1 MRLLDTRTGQFVEK
15 DPERTSY
22 TVLSHVWDKVEQ
34 SYQEV
39 RGVQSSYDDQGRLH
53 TVSLP
58 ADPARRVVRRCLEV
72 GQSLTRLATGPG
84 LKAYHSLRS
93 GIRRLT
99 RRGTRSSRPP
109 TVCHSSSTSS
119 PPVDRPSTPHDMST
133 SSAVAP
139 IWSDHRL
146 SPKIRESCRVAREAG
161 YRYVWID
168 SCCIDKT
175 SSSELSESINSMY
188 QWYGRARVCYAFL
201 ANVPAGEDP
210 RKPGSAFRSSRWFR
224 RGWTLQELIAPFSVT
239 FLSKDWTEI
248 GTKVAL
254 ADLVEEITGI
264 PEDALVHAKL
274 LDEYSVAQ
282 RLSWAAKRR
291 TTRVEDRAYSLLGI
305 FDINIPTLYGGG
317 ERAFRRLQE
326 EIVRRVPDQTL
337 FAWKDVYQGIEI
349 HESSTAGGE
358 KYSLPCQRRGVS
370 LFATSIIFFE
380 GDSKNITIVSP
391 ATLHQL
397 GRSDLLSTEYT
408 PTSHGIRTRLPIL
421 SLSHVFPQT
430 NIVDPDGLPG
440 AQRYLAILGCEH
452 KDSPGCLLGRVCYV
466 PPSDTGIEVLFPGW
480 VEICPKPS
488 RGDHRPDLFPLSPA
502 TIERCRDDIQVKTI
516 YICHPERTTAKS
528 QDAHRQPYNTI
539 ILVLT
544 KTTRDA
550 LRAQGYTAA
559 FQHPDEDHPNTHW
572 VTLLN
577 NDHMITVEYR
587 HTLKDGG
594 GQLGVEAHV
603 KMLRRALE
611 SAEVAFT
618 LAGNELTLKLG
629 LDWAAPSH
637 YFLHIDIVEM
647 EEASSESTLL
657 EREA

>member
-34 SYQEV
+34 SNQEV

-58 ADPARRVVRRCLEV
+58 ADPARRVVR
-72 GQSLTRLATGPG
+72 
-84 LKAYHSLRS
+84 
-93 GIRRLT
+93 
-99 RRGTRSSRPP
+99 
-109 TVCHSSSTSS
+109 
-119 PPVDRPSTPHDMST
+119 
-133 SSAVAP
+133 SAVAP

-210 RKPGSAFRSSRWFR
+210 HKPGSAFRSSRWFR

-408 PTSHGIRTRLPIL
+408 PTPHGIRTRLPIL

-430 NIVDPDGLPG
+430 DIVDPDGLPG
-440 AQRYLAILGCEH
+440 AQWYLAILGCEH
-452 KDSPGCLLGRVCYV
+452 KDSPGSLLGRVCYV
-466 PPSDTGIEVLFPGW
+466 PPSDTGIEILHPGW
-480 VEICPKPS
+480 VEISPKPS

-516 YICHPERTTAKS
+516 YICHPERTRAKS
-528 QDAHRQPYNTI
+528 QDAHRQPHNTI

-587 HTLKDGG
+587 HTLKDCG

-611 SAEVAFT
+611 SAVRIKADPSSVKWSDGRPWFSSLHTKEVAFT

-629 LDWAAPSH
+629 LDWVAPSH

-647 EEASSESTLL
+647 EEASSELALL

>member
-22 TVLSHVWDKVEQ
+22 TVLSHVWDKVE
-34 SYQEV
+34 
-39 RGVQSSYDDQGRLH
+39 H
-53 TVSLP
+53 
-58 ADPARRVVRRCLEV
+58 
-72 GQSLTRLATGPG
+72 
-84 LKAYHSLRS
+84 
-93 GIRRLT
+93 
-99 RRGTRSSRPP
+99 
-109 TVCHSSSTSS
+109 
-119 PPVDRPSTPHDMST
+119 TPHDMST

-337 FAWKDVYQGIEI
+337 FAW
-349 HESSTAGGE
+349 
-358 KYSLPCQRRGVS
+358 
-370 LFATSIIFFE
+370 
-380 GDSKNITIVSP
+380 
-391 ATLHQL
+391 
-397 GRSDLLSTEYT
+397 
-408 PTSHGIRTRLPIL
+408 
-421 SLSHVFPQT
+421 
-430 NIVDPDGLPG
+430 
-440 AQRYLAILGCEH
+440 
-452 KDSPGCLLGRVCYV
+452 
-466 PPSDTGIEVLFPGW
+466 
-480 VEICPKPS
+480 
-488 RGDHRPDLFPLSPA
+488 
-502 TIERCRDDIQVKTI
+502 
-516 YICHPERTTAKS
+516 
-528 QDAHRQPYNTI
+528 
-539 ILVLT
+539 
-544 KTTRDA
+544 
-550 LRAQGYTAA
+550 
-559 FQHPDEDHPNTHW
+559 
-572 VTLLN
+572 
-577 NDHMITVEYR
+577 
-587 HTLKDGG
+587 
-594 GQLGVEAHV
+594 
-603 KMLRRALE
+603 
-611 SAEVAFT
+611 
-618 LAGNELTLKLG
+618 
-629 LDWAAPSH
+629 
-637 YFLHIDIVEM
+637 
-647 EEASSESTLL
+647 
-657 EREA
+657 